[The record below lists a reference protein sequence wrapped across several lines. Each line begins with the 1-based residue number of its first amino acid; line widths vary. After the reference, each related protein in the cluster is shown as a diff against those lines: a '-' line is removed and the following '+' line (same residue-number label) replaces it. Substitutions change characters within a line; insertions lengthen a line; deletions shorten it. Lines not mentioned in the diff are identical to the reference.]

1 MMVQG
6 TAPDTCSKCGSKRI
20 EQDPDTL
27 DTWFSSALWPFST
40 LGWPDKTEDLE
51 YFYPTDVLVTG
62 YDIIFFWVARMIF
75 SGMEHMKQEPF
86 KYVFIH
92 GIVRDSQGRKM
103 SKSLGNGIDPLEV
116 IAQYGTDALRFALTI
131 GNSPGNDLRYSPE
144 KVEAAR
150 NFANK
155 VWNASRFVL
164 MNFDEDLDFSMVDK
178 KKFSIAD
185 KWIMSRINTVTK
197 EVTEN
202 IEKFELGLGLQKV
215 YDFIWEE
222 FCDWYIEM
230 VKPKL
235 YDRESEGR
243 LEAQYVLNFVLGN
256 AMKLLHPYMPFV
268 TEEIYTH
275 LINDGNSIM
284 ISQWPEYSQELNF
297 ADDEAKMTIIMDA
310 IRSVRNTR
318 AEMNVPPSRKAK
330 IIFVAA
336 GEAEKATL
344 TEGTSFFQRLASASD
359 VTVQLTKEG
368 IPSDA
373 VGTVVHG
380 AEIFIPL
387 DELIDIEKEIERLEK
402 EKKNLEGELK
412 RVIGKLSN
420 EGFVAKAPQK
430 VIEEEKAKQAK
441 YQDMYD
447 KVVERLESLKK

>member
-1 MMVQG
+1 M
-6 TAPDTCSKCGSKRI
+6 
-20 EQDPDTL
+20 
-27 DTWFSSALWPFST
+27 
-40 LGWPDKTEDLE
+40 
-51 YFYPTDVLVTG
+51 
-62 YDIIFFWVARMIF
+62 
-75 SGMEHMKQEPF
+75 
-86 KYVFIH
+86 
-92 GIVRDSQGRKM
+92 
-103 SKSLGNGIDPLEV
+103 EV

-131 GNSPGNDLRYSPE
+131 GNSPGNDLRFSPE
-144 KVEAAR
+144 KVESAR

-164 MNFDEDLDFSMVDK
+164 MNFDEDLDFSKVDK

-185 KWIMSRINTVTK
+185 KWILSRINTVTK

-275 LINDGNSIM
+275 LINDGRSIM
-284 ISQWPEYSQELNF
+284 ISQWPEYSEELNF
-297 ADDEAKMTIIMDA
+297 AEDEAKMAIIMDA
-310 IRSVRNTR
+310 IRSIRNTR

-336 GEAEKATL
+336 GETEKATL

-359 VTVQLTKEG
+359 VTVQLNKEG

-373 VGTVVHG
+373 VGAVVHG

-412 RVIGKLSN
+412 RVKGKLSN